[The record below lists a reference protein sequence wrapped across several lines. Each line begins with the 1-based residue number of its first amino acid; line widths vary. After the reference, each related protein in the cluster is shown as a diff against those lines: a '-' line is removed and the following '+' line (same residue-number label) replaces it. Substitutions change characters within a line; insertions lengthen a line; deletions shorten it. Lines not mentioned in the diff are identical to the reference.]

1 LGIYLGALVASLVT
15 DLVMPLIGLI
25 LPGLGNLSTLSFTFM
40 NQVFGVGHFIAAI
53 ITFIVVALVIFL
65 IVKITKRA
73 GIE

>member
-1 LGIYLGALVASLVT
+1 
-15 DLVMPLIGLI
+15 MPLIGLVI
-25 LPGLGNLSTLSFTFM
+25 PGLGDLATLTVTVG
-40 NQVFGVGHFIAAI
+40 NQIFGIGHFIATV